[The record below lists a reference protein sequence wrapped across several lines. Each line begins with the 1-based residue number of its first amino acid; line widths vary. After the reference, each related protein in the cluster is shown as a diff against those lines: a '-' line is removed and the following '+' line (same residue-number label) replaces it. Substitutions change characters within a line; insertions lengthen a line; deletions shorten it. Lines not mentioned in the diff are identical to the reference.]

1 MALVELANYP
11 NAMEAAMVRGL
22 LDAEG
27 IDSVAFD
34 GGMNIADSAGWVIP
48 VRVKASRWA
57 NGSVVRRRLA
67 PCERVARI
75 GSPRPLRT
83 GYGHGRCRG

>member
-11 NAMEAAMVRGL
+11 NAMEAAIVRGL

-27 IDSVAFD
+27 IESVAFD

-48 VRVKASRWA
+48 VRVMVLDEDIDA
-57 NGSVVRRRLA
+57 
-67 PCERVARI
+67 ARQLLPKI
-75 GSPRPLRT
+75 
-83 GYGHGRCRG
+83 

>member
-1 MALVELANYP
+1 MPLVQLGSYP

-22 LDAEG
+22 LQVEG

-48 VRVKASRWA
+48 VRVMVLDEDLEAAKAA
-57 NGSVVRRRLA
+57 IA
-67 PCERVARI
+67 
-75 GSPRPLRT
+75 
-83 GYGHGRCRG
+83 